1 MTGVA
6 PTKIS
11 IISNA
16 VSKLGHAPIVSL
28 DDQDLMVTTAE
39 QAFDMLYPAIIS
51 ANNWRFAVG
60 LAQLSLLNITPPSQ
74 WQAVY
79 QLPSGWLK
87 TIRTFPNIYVW
98 DIYNNNQI
106 FAQYSGTWWM
116 EYVFL
121 PDISNLP
128 AHFIPLIV
136 TEIAYYLSTA
146 TAFKA
151 DFAKVLAQEKTM
163 AFAMAAAIEAQNR
176 PQFSLQTFPVLDN
189 RNLGTI
195 IGNSISF

>member
-1 MTGVA
+1 
-6 PTKIS
+6 
-11 IISNA
+11 
-16 VSKLGHAPIVSL
+16 
-28 DDQDLMVTTAE
+28 
-39 QAFDMLYPAIIS
+39 
-51 ANNWRFAVG
+51 
-60 LAQLSLLNITPPSQ
+60 
-74 WQAVY
+74 
-79 QLPSGWLK
+79 
-87 TIRTFPNIYVW
+87 
-98 DIYNNNQI
+98 
-106 FAQYSGTWWM
+106 M